1 MVKQKDILGIN
12 ARSSDYL
19 RLNNRKARMRAD
31 DKLVTKRMLRRVRIP
46 HPKLLG
52 KLKNRIKSCAACG
65 YKVNEVTSD
74 TKNPM
79 MSKT

>member
-52 KLKNRIKSCAACG
+52 KLKNQIESESFDWLKLKRVFVI
-65 YKVNEVTSD
+65 
-74 TKNPM
+74 NPVQ
-79 MSKT
+79 